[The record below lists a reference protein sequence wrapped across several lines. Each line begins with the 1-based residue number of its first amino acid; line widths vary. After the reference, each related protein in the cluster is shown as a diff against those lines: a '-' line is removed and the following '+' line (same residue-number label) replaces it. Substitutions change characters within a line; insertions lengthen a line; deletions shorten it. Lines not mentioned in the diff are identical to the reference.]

1 MYQIK
6 CTNGADL
13 SFVDKY
19 APKILSVI
27 NEYLT
32 KNRTKKLTI
41 NNQEIIIGVDKD
53 SLTFKFLTSISTI
66 EKLKKYLLL
75 SPISQ
80 FKIVEKLHKCAYED
94 ELIFKKLCKSRYE
107 KYHKNG
113 IIPFDHF
120 NEIFS
125 SIMGMMILK
134 KNQYLTRKNSSQIQ
148 KLTFVHIVDQNLLSL
163 QTGQNITLTI
173 FCQRE
178 NILFLLFPIIILY
191 LLVLFATMCRI
202 KGTMTLYLAIKIS
215 LMES

>member
-120 NEIFS
+120 NEICYDIFVNN
-125 SIMGMMILK
+125 GYDDTK
-134 KNQYLTRKNSSQIQ
+134 KKT
-148 KLTFVHIVDQNLLSL
+148 
-163 QTGQNITLTI
+163 NI
-173 FCQRE
+173 
-178 NILFLLFPIIILY
+178 
-191 LLVLFATMCRI
+191 
-202 KGTMTLYLAIKIS
+202 
-215 LMES
+215 